1 MSQDEHVPDAPIL
14 ASPLPGEDVA
24 DIDGPDQD
32 VDQTPLIDTGE
43 GTDGDA

>member
-1 MSQDEHVPDAPIL
+1 MSQDEHVPDVPIL

-32 VDQTPLIDTGE
+32 VDQTATALQDYWTPILK
-43 GTDGDA
+43 

>member
-1 MSQDEHVPDAPIL
+1 MSQDEHVPDVPIL

-32 VDQTPLIDTGE
+32 VDPPPLLAPGE
-43 GTDGDA
+43 VR